1 MSLKGVIEKQI
12 RVRYVNLNPSGKVN
26 CSSQK
31 CQHGTILKDII
42 LSFNTFVQDTHG
54 S

>member
-12 RVRYVNLNPSGKVN
+12 RVLYVNLNPSEKVN

-31 CQHGTILKDII
+31 CQHETILKDII
-42 LSFNTFVQDTHG
+42 HSFNTFVQDTHG